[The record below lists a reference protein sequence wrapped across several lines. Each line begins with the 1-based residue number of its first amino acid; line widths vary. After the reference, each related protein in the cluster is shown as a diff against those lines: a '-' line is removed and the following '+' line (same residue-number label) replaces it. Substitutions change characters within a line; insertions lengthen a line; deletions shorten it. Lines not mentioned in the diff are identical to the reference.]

1 MDVALTGLGFG
12 FYSGYRGFK
21 GGCGFVVTG
30 VEVWSIVVVG
40 VGFVVV
46 DLDLDLDFDLDFAVV

>member
-21 GGCGFVVTG
+21 GGCGFVVAG

-46 DLDLDLDFDLDFAVV
+46 DLDLDLDFAVV